1 MLGIGLNHEA
11 HQGLSYIKVWS
22 IQIFKSVFLLNEST
36 FEEKLT
42 FDLLT
47 LVHMSMDEGRHA
59 YFKTLNGKS
68 IGSSDLKL

>member
-1 MLGIGLNHEA
+1 MLGIVLNHKA
-11 HQGLSYIKVWS
+11 YQGLSYIKVSS

-47 LVHMSMDEGRHA
+47 LVHRSMDG
-59 YFKTLNGKS
+59 G
-68 IGSSDLKL
+68 